1 VKSKRIPKRSQQ
13 RSKLQ
18 IQQLERRN
26 LLAGDICHN
35 FVQAGDVNLDGNV
48 SPLDVVVVINRLSEV
63 VVSPAESVLSDAGE
77 TEWLLDVDD
86 NGNLSVNDALQVIN
100 HLSRG
105 QVGSVV
111 ASEGVTQLAAA
122 ILTED
127 LPLGMRAHTAHAWFA
142 KLHEKMDTPVVRREA
157 FDHLD
162 KNSDGELTHDELNDR
177 HWDRILDAD
186 VDGTGAVTK
195 AELRA
200 ARPSERMLS
209 LLPTKMRPH
218 FETLDAN
225 QDGQISEQEVTEKL
239 WTRIVEADIS
249 NDDVVSLDELDEM
262 RDQREFEHGRLGRDD
277 IFERFDVNEDGLL
290 TEDEVHERLWNKI
303 AVDDVN
309 EDGVVS
315 VDELLDERDP
325 QIVICDAPVLDRLF
339 GQLDENADGFLTQSE
354 VGSAI
359 WAWVSQADS
368 NHDDAVSMLELETT
382 IEDWEPMHADVIF
395 ERYISR
401 LNFNQDSVF
410 TRDKMGQGLWE
421 RLVDADQNGDDAFT
435 LDEMLNS
442 LKDGRSRQLKQVAN
456 QFMATL
462 GPIAEIVG
470 E

>member
-1 VKSKRIPKRSQQ
+1 
-13 RSKLQ
+13 
-18 IQQLERRN
+18 
-26 LLAGDICHN
+26 
-35 FVQAGDVNLDGNV
+35 
-48 SPLDVVVVINRLSEV
+48 
-63 VVSPAESVLSDAGE
+63 
-77 TEWLLDVDD
+77 
-86 NGNLSVNDALQVIN
+86 
-100 HLSRG
+100 
-105 QVGSVV
+105 
-111 ASEGVTQLAAA
+111 
-122 ILTED
+122 
-127 LPLGMRAHTAHAWFA
+127 M
-142 KLHEKMDTPVVRREA
+142 
-157 FDHLD
+157 
-162 KNSDGELTHDELNDR
+162 
-177 HWDRILDAD
+177 
-186 VDGTGAVTK
+186 
-195 AELRA
+195 
-200 ARPSERMLS
+200 
-209 LLPTKMRPH
+209 
-218 FETLDAN
+218 
-225 QDGQISEQEVTEKL
+225 
-239 WTRIVEADIS
+239 
-249 NDDVVSLDELDEM
+249 
-262 RDQREFEHGRLGRDD
+262 
-277 IFERFDVNEDGLL
+277 
-290 TEDEVHERLWNKI
+290 
-303 AVDDVN
+303 DDVN